1 MQNSVIKHINSS
13 SEINSINYLNQ
24 TIEIKKK
31 NFEKYDGQF
40 DDVFNG
46 YDKIQLSRKG
56 VFDNFDPSLEMG
68 MLSAIA
74 WGFQKG
80 TRPGGKTLHPFLE
93 NFSDIANVLKRIMAE
108 GLNEVSFN

>member
-56 VFDNFDPSLEMG
+56 
-68 MLSAIA
+68 
-74 WGFQKG
+74 
-80 TRPGGKTLHPFLE
+80 
-93 NFSDIANVLKRIMAE
+93 
-108 GLNEVSFN
+108 